1 MNAAP
6 WPHGDPNAV
15 IGAVLAQPA
24 FRDARQG
31 QPEQAPLAQLLER
44 VLDAVHDVWQKLFPH
59 GIDPHTASAVGW
71 AVTLAGYALLL
82 GLLILVAQ
90 RIVRAL
96 GPARAGARAALPAQ
110 ALERRHTLLADAATA
125 AAAGAYARA
134 IALLFRAALLDLDG
148 AALVPYDPA
157 RTPGEY
163 RRRVRGAL
171 ATAAAPFDDL
181 TARFIRAA
189 FGAQAPHAGDYDA
202 AQRAYAAFSAA
213 AGTA

>member
-1 MNAAP
+1 VSAAP

-15 IGAVLAQPA
+15 VRAVLAQPA
-24 FRDARQG
+24 YRDAQ
-31 QPEQAPLAQLLER
+31 EAAPPPSPFMHLLDR
-44 VLDAVHDVWQKLFPH
+44 ALDAIRDTWQKLFPH
-59 GIDPHTASAVGW
+59 GIDPHTAGVVGW
-71 AVTLAGYALLL
+71 AAVLAAYAALLA
-82 GLLILVAQ
+82 LLILVAL
-90 RIVRAL
+90 RIARAL
-96 GPARAGARAALPAQ
+96 GPPRAGTRAALPAPVV
-110 ALERRHTLLADAATA
+110 ARRHTLLADAAAA

-134 IALLFRAALLDLDG
+134 IALLFRAALFDLDG

-171 ATAAAPFDDL
+171 AAAAVPFDEL

-189 FGAQAPHAGDYDA
+189 FGKQVPQAGDYDA
-202 AQRAYAAFSAA
+202 ARRAYAAFSAA